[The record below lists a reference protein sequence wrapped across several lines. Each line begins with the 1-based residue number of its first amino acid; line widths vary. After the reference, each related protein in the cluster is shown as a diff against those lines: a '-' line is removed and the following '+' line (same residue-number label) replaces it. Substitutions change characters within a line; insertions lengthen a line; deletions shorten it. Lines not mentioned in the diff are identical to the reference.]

1 MKYNPI
7 TEPIL
12 QELRD
17 IVGDKYVTADKEKI
31 RDL

>member
-1 MKYNPI
+1 MKYNSI

-17 IVGDKYVTADKEKI
+17 IVGDKYVTADKKN
-31 RDL
+31 